1 VAVTVSV
8 TLVREADAV
17 RLAVVL
23 DNDVPVSVPVVRVVA
38 VAVTLLPVAVVVVDV
53 VRVVLL

>member
-1 VAVTVSV
+1 MAVTVSV

-38 VAVTLLPVAVVVVDV
+38 VAVTLLPVAVVVMG
-53 VRVVLL
+53 VVLL